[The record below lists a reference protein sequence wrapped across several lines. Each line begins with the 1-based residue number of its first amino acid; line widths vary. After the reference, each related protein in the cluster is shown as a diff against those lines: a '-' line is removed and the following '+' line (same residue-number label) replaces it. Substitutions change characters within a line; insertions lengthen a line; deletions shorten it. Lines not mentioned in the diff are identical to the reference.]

1 MGSFPYKYLKQHQR
15 SVLSIQSKIKQFS
28 NQHSVPNPVNL
39 TLTEKQIVNGQKIDD
54 LASEQ
59 NFRHFRNLLNSKL
72 FKNAYRRHGKQL
84 SMFVARECDA
94 THRHHLH
101 LVIEQPEHI
110 ELQFF
115 MHMVKSCW
123 QKTNFGYNEIH
134 FEKPTDASREDGWID
149 YCLKKRTKSDLASS
163 IDWANSTC
171 FELR

>member
-1 MGSFPYKYLKQHQR
+1 M
-15 SVLSIQSKIKQFS
+15 SIQAHIKQFYD
-28 NQHSVPNPVNL
+28 QHSVPNPINL
-39 TLTEKQIVNGQKIDD
+39 TLTEKQLVNGQKIDD

-59 NFRHFRNLLNSKL
+59 NLRHFRNLLNTRL
-72 FKNAYRRHGKQL
+72 YKNAYKRHGKQL
-84 SMFVARECDA
+84 SIFVVRESDA

-101 LVIEQPEHI
+101 LVIEQPKDI
-110 ELQFF
+110 ELHFF

-123 QKTNFGYNEIH
+123 QKTKFGYNEIH
-134 FEKPTDASREDGWID
+134 FEKPTDLSREDGWID